1 MRIPRTL
8 SIYLLRELG
17 QYAGIGLLAVGSV
30 MLSQRILRELNDIA
44 GIGIGLGDMLD
55 LMVYLLGMLAAYSI
69 PVAFLFGILVAVGRL
84 SSDAEITAMRALG
97 VSLGQL
103 VVPVAAVG
111 LIVSLCTGYLLSV
124 VEPGARRDLRG
135 FLGEVASRGGII
147 EPGAFNELDTTGQR
161 LLFVDGRSD
170 GNELEGVMIS
180 DHTDPAKP
188 FTVVANRGR
197 FDFERNSGTALIRLF
212 EGDIHFEREDAG
224 DDRYQRISFQ
234 EFEYA
239 FDLSALATPGFD
251 RIRPREMTNGEIRG
265 VLRDWGPDDKAPDYV
280 RVKVRDRYEIQL
292 HRRLALP
299 VAPVLFALLGVP
311 LGLQRSRGARSWGVL
326 LCVVLVF
333 SYYTLLSAG
342 EFIAEEGL
350 APAAVSLW
358 LPNLVFA
365 AIATFLLYRAR
376 RAET

>member
-8 SIYLLRELG
+8 SIYVLRELG

-44 GIGIGLGDMLD
+44 GIGIGFGDMLN
-55 LMVYLLGMLAAYSI
+55 LMAYLLGMLAAYSI
-69 PVAFLFGILVAVGRL
+69 PVAFLFGILVAVGRM
-84 SSDAEITAMRALG
+84 SSDAEVTAMRALG
-97 VSLGQL
+97 VSLGQI
-103 VVPVAAVG
+103 VIPVAAVG
-111 LIVSLCTGYLLSV
+111 LIVSLCTGWLLSS

-147 EPGAFNELDTTGQR
+147 EAGAFNELDTTGQR
-161 LLFVDGRSD
+161 LLFVDGRND
-170 GNELEGVMIS
+170 NNELSGVLIS
-180 DHTDPAKP
+180 DRTDQKNP

-197 FDFERNSGTALIRLF
+197 FDFERDSGTGVIRLF

-234 EFEYA
+234 EFEYT
-239 FDLSALATPGFD
+239 FDLSALATPGFN
-251 RIRPREMTNGEIRG
+251 RIRPREMTNSEIQL
-265 VLRDWGPDDKAPDYV
+265 VLNDWGPNGKAPSYV
-280 RVKVRDRYEIQL
+280 RVKSRDRYEIQL

-299 VAPVLFALLGVP
+299 VAPFLFALLGVP

-342 EFIAEEGL
+342 EYLAEESI

-365 AIATFLLYRAR
+365 AVAAFLLYRAR
-376 RAET
+376 HAES

>member
-1 MRIPRTL
+1 MRVPRTL
-8 SIYLLRELG
+8 SLYVLRELG

-30 MLSQRILRELNDIA
+30 MLSQRILRELNDMA
-44 GIGIGLGDMLD
+44 GIGIGFGDMLN
-55 LMVYLLGMLAAYSI
+55 LMAYLLGMLAAYSI

-84 SSDAEITAMRALG
+84 SSDAEVNAMRALG

-103 VVPVAAVG
+103 VAPVAAVG
-111 LIVSLCTGYLLSV
+111 LIVALCTGWLLSS

-147 EPGAFNELDTTGQR
+147 EAGAFNELDTTGQR
-161 LLFVDGRSD
+161 LLFVDGRNEE
-170 GNELEGVMIS
+170 NELKGVLIS
-180 DHTDPAKP
+180 DRTDPVKP
-188 FTVVANRGR
+188 FTVVANRGK
-197 FDFERNSGTALIRLF
+197 FDFQRDTGIGLIRLF

-224 DDRYQRISFQ
+224 DDRYQRISFK

-239 FDLSALATPGFD
+239 FDLSKLATPGLD
-251 RIRPREMTNGEIRG
+251 RIRPREMDNSLIQQ
-265 VLRDWGPDDKAPDYV
+265 VLSEWGPNDKAPGWV
-280 RVKVRDRYEIQL
+280 RVKDRNRYEIQL

-299 VAPVLFALLGVP
+299 VAPLLFALIGVP

-326 LCVVLVF
+326 LCVLLVF

-342 EFIAEEGL
+342 EYLAQEGL

-365 AIATFLLYRAR
+365 AVAVFLLYRAR
-376 RAET
+376 HAES